1 MSKKT
6 ASKPKNNARQ
16 IFFIFSII
24 CALLVLIDVVIPR
37 HGHIEIEEYVGFYS
51 VYGFVSCVIIVLIS
65 KYLARPVISKEEDYH
80 DH

>member
-6 ASKPKNNARQ
+6 TSKPKDNIRQ

-24 CALLVLIDVVIPR
+24 CALLVLIDVIIPR
-37 HGHIEIEEYVGFYS
+37 HGHIKIEENVGFYPA
-51 VYGFVSCVIIVLIS
+51 YGFVSCVIIVLFS
-65 KYLARPVISKEEDYH
+65 KYVTRPVISKEEDYN